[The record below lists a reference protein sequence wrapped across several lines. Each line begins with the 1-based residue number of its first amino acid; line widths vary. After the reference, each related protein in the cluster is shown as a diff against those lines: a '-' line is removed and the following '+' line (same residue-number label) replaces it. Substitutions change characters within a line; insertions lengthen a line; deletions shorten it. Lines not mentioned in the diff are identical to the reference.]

1 MPAQRPW
8 TAEERKIT
16 VLSAYWQYF
25 LTLTFAQLGTRWGRI
40 HRVENWLRWVARQG
54 NTHRDRL
61 LYVIR
66 WECGEIG
73 DRPHCHMFL
82 GGMKDVS
89 NPLSMCFILMDNWRK
104 REGICQVRVFERAR
118 VGRGANYLGG
128 RNDWDWGANSY
139 EISKFGRTKTTV
151 FFSRCAE
158 ETLKQI
164 EGAATAQH
172 AA

>member
-8 TAEERKIT
+8 TAEEWKIT

-40 HRVENWLRWVARQG
+40 HRVENCLRWVARQG

-89 NPLSMCFILMDNWRK
+89 NPLSMCFILMDIGAKEKGFVRCESLSARACAAGSQLSWRPK
-104 REGICQVRVFERAR
+104 R
-118 VGRGANYLGG
+118 LGLG
-128 RNDWDWGANSY
+128 SQQLRDFKIW
-139 EISKFGRTKTTV
+139 
-151 FFSRCAE
+151 
-158 ETLKQI
+158 
-164 EGAATAQH
+164 
-172 AA
+172 

>member
-8 TAEERKIT
+8 TAEEWKIT

-118 VGRGANYLGG
+118 VCGREPIILAAETIGTG
-128 RNDWDWGANSY
+128 
-139 EISKFGRTKTTV
+139 EPTV
-151 FFSRCAE
+151 TRFQNLVRQRQRSFSRVVPRR
-158 ETLKQI
+158 
-164 EGAATAQH
+164 H
-172 AA
+172 